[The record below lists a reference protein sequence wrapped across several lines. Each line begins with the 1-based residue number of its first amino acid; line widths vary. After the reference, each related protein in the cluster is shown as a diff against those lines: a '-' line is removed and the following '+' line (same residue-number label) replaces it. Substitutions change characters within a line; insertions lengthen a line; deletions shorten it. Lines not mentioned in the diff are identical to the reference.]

1 MVKMAKR
8 GGTFTALALAAAMAL
23 GAGSVAV
30 VAPPEQAAA
39 VTEYE
44 YQQKVSNHNSLKK
57 QLTGVDSKLADLII
71 SLNDL
76 TENQIPAA
84 QKAVQEAQQK
94 AEQAKSLA
102 EATTARLEAA
112 KNDRPSLEEKI
123 KQTGEDYD
131 DAKDAVAQLARESFH
146 GSDASTLM
154 DVVTNAT
161 TTEDFVNKMQS
172 DAAVTRSEANAADA
186 AATSLSTSMNRK
198 ERLTAIEDEITQLKG
213 QADSQA
219 ASAQQAAEDAAS
231 KQSELEALRKKSDE
245 ERAQLE
251 AQKKS
256 LSTKEAQEAAELV
269 SMKAEIDSWSV
280 QNNTGSANAGT
291 GGQQQIKPGAGSGS
305 GSGSGSG
312 AGSSK
317 PGSGSGKPG
326 SGSGNGSGSGGSQP
340 GGSGQANG
348 MNYTVP
354 GNCYE
359 GMPVCYGHR
368 TGNTVGGSAYPWSQ
382 CTWYAYRRRVYY
394 YHLPTGSYMG
404 NGQDWAN
411 TGRSLGYLVNRTPHV
426 GAAMV
431 FRAGQLGA
439 NSRYGHV
446 AVVERVNSD
455 GSVLISECGASLQGV
470 AQWRTI
476 YNAGNFQY
484 VHY

>member
-8 GGTFTALALAAAMAL
+8 GGAFTALALAAAMAL

-57 QLTGVDSKLADLII
+57 QLSGVDSKLADLII

-102 EATTARLEAA
+102 EATAARLEAA
-112 KNDRPSLEEKI
+112 KNDRTSLEEKI

-251 AQKKS
+251 TQKKS

-305 GSGSGSG
+305 
-312 AGSSK
+312 
-317 PGSGSGKPG
+317 G

>member
-112 KNDRPSLEEKI
+112 KNDRTSLEEKI

-291 GGQQQIKPGAGSGS
+291 GGQQQI
-305 GSGSGSG
+305 
-312 AGSSK
+312 SK

>member
-112 KNDRPSLEEKI
+112 KNDRTSLEEKI

-291 GGQQQIKPGAGSGS
+291 GGQQQIKPG
-305 GSGSGSG
+305 
-312 AGSSK
+312 
-317 PGSGSGKPG
+317 SGSGKPG

>member
-112 KNDRPSLEEKI
+112 KNDRTSLEEKI

-161 TTEDFVNKMQS
+161 TT
-172 DAAVTRSEANAADA
+172 
-186 AATSLSTSMNRK
+186 
-198 ERLTAIEDEITQLKG
+198 EDEITQLKG

>member
-57 QLTGVDSKLADLII
+57 QLAGVDSKLADLII

-112 KNDRPSLEEKI
+112 KNDRTSLEEKI

-231 KQSELEALRKKSDE
+231 KQSELEALRKKSGE

-305 GSGSGSG
+305 GS
-312 AGSSK
+312 
-317 PGSGSGKPG
+317 G

-439 NSRYGHV
+439 NRRYGHV

>member
-44 YQQKVSNHNSLKK
+44 YQQKVSSHNSLKK
-57 QLTGVDSKLADLII
+57 QLAGVDSKLADLII

-112 KNDRPSLEEKI
+112 KNDRTSLEEKI

-231 KQSELEALRKKSDE
+231 KQSELEALRKKSGE

-269 SMKAEIDSWSV
+269 SMKAEIDS
-280 QNNTGSANAGT
+280 
-291 GGQQQIKPGAGSGS
+291 
-305 GSGSGSG
+305 
-312 AGSSK
+312 
-317 PGSGSGKPG
+317 
-326 SGSGNGSGSGGSQP
+326 
-340 GGSGQANG
+340 
-348 MNYTVP
+348 
-354 GNCYE
+354 
-359 GMPVCYGHR
+359 
-368 TGNTVGGSAYPWSQ
+368 
-382 CTWYAYRRRVYY
+382 
-394 YHLPTGSYMG
+394 
-404 NGQDWAN
+404 
-411 TGRSLGYLVNRTPHV
+411 
-426 GAAMV
+426 
-431 FRAGQLGA
+431 
-439 NSRYGHV
+439 
-446 AVVERVNSD
+446 
-455 GSVLISECGASLQGV
+455 
-470 AQWRTI
+470 
-476 YNAGNFQY
+476 
-484 VHY
+484 

>member
-30 VAPPEQAAA
+30 VVPPEQAAA

-112 KNDRPSLEEKI
+112 KNDRTSLEEKI

-312 AGSSK
+312 
-317 PGSGSGKPG
+317 
-326 SGSGNGSGSGGSQP
+326 NGSGSGGSQP

>member
-1 MVKMAKR
+1 
-8 GGTFTALALAAAMAL
+8 
-23 GAGSVAV
+23 
-30 VAPPEQAAA
+30 
-39 VTEYE
+39 
-44 YQQKVSNHNSLKK
+44 
-57 QLTGVDSKLADLII
+57 
-71 SLNDL
+71 
-76 TENQIPAA
+76 
-84 QKAVQEAQQK
+84 
-94 AEQAKSLA
+94 
-102 EATTARLEAA
+102 
-112 KNDRPSLEEKI
+112 
-123 KQTGEDYD
+123 
-131 DAKDAVAQLARESFH
+131 
-146 GSDASTLM
+146 M

-291 GGQQQIKPGAGSGS
+291 GGQQQIKPGTGSGS

-439 NSRYGHV
+439 NRRYGHV

>member
-112 KNDRPSLEEKI
+112 KNDRTSLEEKI

-231 KQSELEALRKKSDE
+231 KQSELEALRKKSGE

-305 GSGSGSG
+305 GS
-312 AGSSK
+312 
-317 PGSGSGKPG
+317 G

-439 NSRYGHV
+439 NRRYGHV

>member
-30 VAPPEQAAA
+30 VVPPEQAAA

-112 KNDRPSLEEKI
+112 KNDRTSLEEKI
-123 KQTGEDYD
+123 KQTG
-131 DAKDAVAQLARESFH
+131 VAQLARESFH

-368 TGNTVGGSAYPWSQ
+368 TGNTVEPVHVVCVPSPRVLLPSAHRLIHGQWAGLGEHRPQPRLSGQ
-382 CTWYAYRRRVYY
+382 PHAARRRRDGVPCRPARRQQP
-394 YHLPTGSYMG
+394 LRPCG
-404 NGQDWAN
+404 
-411 TGRSLGYLVNRTPHV
+411 GRRACEQRRIRADLRVRRQPSGR
-426 GAAMV
+426 GAMA
-431 FRAGQLGA
+431 
-439 NSRYGHV
+439 H
-446 AVVERVNSD
+446 D
-455 GSVLISECGASLQGV
+455 LQC
-470 AQWRTI
+470 W
-476 YNAGNFQY
+476 
-484 VHY
+484 

>member
-112 KNDRPSLEEKI
+112 KNDRTSLEEKI

-231 KQSELEALRKKSDE
+231 KQSELEALRKKSGE

-305 GSGSGSG
+305 GS
-312 AGSSK
+312 
-317 PGSGSGKPG
+317 
-326 SGSGNGSGSGGSQP
+326 GSGSGGSQP

-439 NSRYGHV
+439 NRRYGHV

>member
-1 MVKMAKR
+1 MVKMSKR

-112 KNDRPSLEEKI
+112 KNDRTSLEEKI

-231 KQSELEALRKKSDE
+231 KQSELEALRKKSGE

-305 GSGSGSG
+305 GS
-312 AGSSK
+312 
-317 PGSGSGKPG
+317 G

-439 NSRYGHV
+439 NRRYGHV

>member
-112 KNDRPSLEEKI
+112 KNDRTSLEEKI

-291 GGQQQIKPGAGSGS
+291 GGQQQIKPGTGSGS
-305 GSGSGSG
+305 GS
-312 AGSSK
+312 
-317 PGSGSGKPG
+317 G

>member
-44 YQQKVSNHNSLKK
+44 YQQKVSNHNSLKR
-57 QLTGVDSKLADLII
+57 QLAGVDSKLADLII

-84 QKAVQEAQQK
+84 QKAVQESQQK

-102 EATTARLEAA
+102 EATAARLEAA
-112 KNDRPSLEEKI
+112 KNDRTSLEEKI

-291 GGQQQIKPGAGSGS
+291 GGQQQIKPGTGSGS
-305 GSGSGSG
+305 GS
-312 AGSSK
+312 
-317 PGSGSGKPG
+317 G

-439 NSRYGHV
+439 NRRYGHV

>member
-30 VAPPEQAAA
+30 VAPPEQAVA

-57 QLTGVDSKLADLII
+57 QLAGVDSKLADLII

-112 KNDRPSLEEKI
+112 KNDRTSLEEKI

-198 ERLTAIEDEITQLKG
+198 DRLGAIEQKITQLKE
-213 QADSQA
+213 QADQQA
-219 ASAQQAAEDAAS
+219 ASAQQAA
-231 KQSELEALRKKSDE
+231 SEA
-245 ERAQLE
+245 
-251 AQKKS
+251 
-256 LSTKEAQEAAELV
+256 STKQTALQKLRDEGTAKREKLESQKSQLTTQSAKEAADIV
-269 SMKAEIDSWSV
+269 AMKSQIDSWNNQYNNSNNAAV
-280 QNNTGSANAGT
+280 NPNNNQQQSRPNNNTNYNPAPAPAPAPAPTPN
-291 GGQQQIKPGAGSGS
+291 
-305 GSGSGSG
+305 
-312 AGSSK
+312 
-317 PGSGSGKPG
+317 
-326 SGSGNGSGSGGSQP
+326 NNNSGGAS
-340 GGSGQANG
+340 G
-348 MNYTVP
+348 MNYAVP
-354 GNCYE
+354 GNCPAGSGY
-359 GMPVCYGHR
+359 CYGHN
-368 TGNTVGGSAYPWSQ
+368 TGNTVGGAAYPSRQ
-382 CTWYAYRRRVYY
+382 CTLWAYLRRSQLS
-394 YHLPTGSYMG
+394 LPVGSYMG
-404 NGQDWAN
+404 NGADWAN
-411 TGRSLGYLVNRTPHV
+411 TARGLGYLVNNTPHV

-431 FRAGQLGA
+431 FARGQSVGGHWTA
-439 NSRYGHV
+439 DWQYGHV
-446 AVVERVNSD
+446 AVVERVNAD
-455 GSVLISECGASLQGV
+455 GSVLISEGGTGFATFP
-470 AQWRTI
+470 AWETI
-476 YNAGNFQY
+476 SNAGAYQY

>member
-30 VAPPEQAAA
+30 VAPP
-39 VTEYE
+39 
-44 YQQKVSNHNSLKK
+44 
-57 QLTGVDSKLADLII
+57 
-71 SLNDL
+71 
-76 TENQIPAA
+76 ENQIPAA

-112 KNDRPSLEEKI
+112 KNDRTSLEEKI

>member
-1 MVKMAKR
+1 M
-8 GGTFTALALAAAMAL
+8 
-23 GAGSVAV
+23 
-30 VAPPEQAAA
+30 
-39 VTEYE
+39 
-44 YQQKVSNHNSLKK
+44 
-57 QLTGVDSKLADLII
+57 
-71 SLNDL
+71 
-76 TENQIPAA
+76 
-84 QKAVQEAQQK
+84 
-94 AEQAKSLA
+94 
-102 EATTARLEAA
+102 
-112 KNDRPSLEEKI
+112 
-123 KQTGEDYD
+123 
-131 DAKDAVAQLARESFH
+131 
-146 GSDASTLM
+146 
-154 DVVTNAT
+154 
-161 TTEDFVNKMQS
+161 
-172 DAAVTRSEANAADA
+172 
-186 AATSLSTSMNRK
+186 
-198 ERLTAIEDEITQLKG
+198 
-213 QADSQA
+213 
-219 ASAQQAAEDAAS
+219 
-231 KQSELEALRKKSDE
+231 RKKSGE

>member
-57 QLTGVDSKLADLII
+57 QLAGVDSKLADLII

-112 KNDRPSLEEKI
+112 KNDRTSLEEKI

-291 GGQQQIKPGAGSGS
+291 GGQQQIKPGTGSGS
-305 GSGSGSG
+305 GS
-312 AGSSK
+312 
-317 PGSGSGKPG
+317 G

>member
-1 MVKMAKR
+1 MGVR
-8 GGTFTALALAAAMAL
+8 SPLWRLPPQLTL

-112 KNDRPSLEEKI
+112 KNDRTSLEEKI

-231 KQSELEALRKKSDE
+231 KQSELEALRKKSGE

-368 TGNTVGGSAYPWSQ
+368 MNRQHGGRQRLPVEPVHVVCVPSPRVLLPSAHRLIHGQWAGLGEHLPQPRLSGQ
-382 CTWYAYRRRVYY
+382 PHAARRRRDGVPCRPARRQQT
-394 YHLPTGSYMG
+394 LRPCG
-404 NGQDWAN
+404 
-411 TGRSLGYLVNRTPHV
+411 GRRACEQRRIRADLRVRRQPSGR
-426 GAAMV
+426 GAMA
-431 FRAGQLGA
+431 
-439 NSRYGHV
+439 H
-446 AVVERVNSD
+446 D
-455 GSVLISECGASLQGV
+455 LQC
-470 AQWRTI
+470 W
-476 YNAGNFQY
+476 
-484 VHY
+484 

>member
-112 KNDRPSLEEKI
+112 KNDRTSLEEKI

-312 AGSSK
+312 
-317 PGSGSGKPG
+317 
-326 SGSGNGSGSGGSQP
+326 NGSGSGGSQP

-439 NSRYGHV
+439 NRRYGHV

>member
-76 TENQIPAA
+76 TESQIPAA

-112 KNDRPSLEEKI
+112 KNDRTSLEEKI

-312 AGSSK
+312 
-317 PGSGSGKPG
+317 
-326 SGSGNGSGSGGSQP
+326 NGSGSGGSQP

>member
-23 GAGSVAV
+23 GVGSVAV

-44 YQQKVSNHNSLKK
+44 YRKKVSSHNSLKK
-57 QLTGVDSKLADLII
+57 QLAGVDSKLAGLII

-76 TENQIPAA
+76 TENRIPAA
-84 QKAVQEAQQK
+84 QKAVQEARQK

-102 EATTARLEAA
+102 EATAARLEAA
-112 KNDRPSLEEKI
+112 KNDRTSLEEKI

-131 DAKDAVAQLARESFH
+131 DAKDAVAQLARASFH

-219 ASAQQAAEDAAS
+219 ASAQQAAEDAVS

-256 LSTKEAQEAAELV
+256 LSTKAAQEAAELV

-291 GGQQQIKPGAGSGS
+291 GGQQQIKPSTGSGS
-305 GSGSGSG
+305 GSGSSKPGSG
-312 AGSSK
+312 SSKPGSGSSK
-317 PGSGSGKPG
+317 PGSGSGG
-326 SGSGNGSGSGGSQP
+326 SRP

-359 GMPVCYGHR
+359 GMSVCYGHR

>member
-44 YQQKVSNHNSLKK
+44 YQQKVSNHNSLKR
-57 QLTGVDSKLADLII
+57 QLAGVDSKLADLII

-84 QKAVQEAQQK
+84 QKAVQESQQK

-102 EATTARLEAA
+102 EATAARLEAA
-112 KNDRPSLEEKI
+112 KNDRTSLEEKI

-291 GGQQQIKPGAGSGS
+291 GGQQQIKPG
-305 GSGSGSG
+305 
-312 AGSSK
+312 
-317 PGSGSGKPG
+317 SGSGKPG

-439 NSRYGHV
+439 NRRYGHV